1 MGGLQTSRVPSLDNG
16 EWVWALKAAVEALEQ
31 REQPTLAKRYSVP
44 TCPPQFITITIGQ
57 LVAGRD

>member
-1 MGGLQTSRVPSLDNG
+1 VAHGGLQTSHVPSLDNG

-44 TCPPQFITITIGQ
+44 APPSPQS
-57 LVAGRD
+57 VVGRD